1 MRPDEFIGHLR
12 SNNYFVAVRMGRS
25 GNYWWRLKKAV
36 EEIVYTKEQEYKK
49 QEQMLVPQ
57 SNSDKLKQEA
67 KP

>member
-1 MRPDEFIGHLR
+1 
-12 SNNYFVAVRMGRS
+12 
-25 GNYWWRLKKAV
+25 LKKAV

-57 SNSDKLKQEA
+57 SNNGKPKQEA